1 MVLFTDPKQ
10 VTNWL
15 DPIEKNYTEQ
25 KKQRQLHYSQS
36 KEVWAQQEA
45 ATFTAGDFDQVLKG
59 LSSLSKTA
67 KQISTD
73 REERK
78 YTDFVKGY
86 EQLKFSD

>member
-45 ATFTAGDFDQVLKG
+45 ATFTAGDFDQVL
-59 LSSLSKTA
+59 
-67 KQISTD
+67 
-73 REERK
+73 
-78 YTDFVKGY
+78 
-86 EQLKFSD
+86 